1 MTEGHQFSGES
12 AAMAPDTVTVL
23 DGATFALSFTSG
35 DIDTSAPLGF
45 FHQDTRLVSR
55 WLLSIDDQ
63 PFQPLAHL
71 LEEPFRCRFVGQ
83 AMVGSSRLLV
93 ERERYIGH
101 GMRED
106 IVLSNLSTEELST
119 TVRLEVGA
127 DFADLFA
134 VKESRVSSHQ
144 QSRAQV
150 EDGWLTLTAAGRDH
164 PGRPVGVRVKAE
176 GATVKKDGVSFSVN
190 LDARGEWRGRVY
202 ALPMIDGKLVPTM
215 FPAERAV
222 SRTGPG
228 RQLERWREKASRFDC
243 SDEAVEAVLARSRE
257 DIGGL
262 RIFDGKQAPVVAAG
276 SPWFMTLFGR
286 DSLLTSYQAL
296 SLDPSL
302 AIGVLERLARYQGD
316 QVVKDTEEQPGRI
329 LHEVRFDPDQTLQL
343 GGKRIYY
350 GTIDATPLFVALLG
364 ECARWHGA
372 TSRIQAL
379 LPAADKA
386 LAWIDDYGDRDGDGF
401 VEYQRMTSNGL
412 ANQGWKDSWNGIT
425 FADGTI
431 AEAPIALCEVQG
443 YVYAAFRARAALAE
457 LFDDPAGG
465 QHWRRRADELKRAF
479 NEQFW
484 LADRGWFALGLDKD
498 KRKIDALASN
508 MGQALAFGIVDDSL
522 AAQVARHLV
531 APPLFSGWGVRT
543 LATTMGAYD
552 PLSYHNGSV
561 WPHDNAIIAYG
572 LMRAGFVPQAQQ
584 IAQGILTVADKVG
597 GRLPELF
604 CGLER
609 SRYPEPVPYPTA
621 CSPQAWAAAAP
632 VHLARA
638 LLGLEPSLPERQVR
652 VRPRLLPGMTSLA
665 VRGLSLAGG
674 TVDVHAADEHTS
686 VTGLPEGI
694 DGVTGD

>member
-1 MTEGHQFSGES
+1 MSDGHQFSGES
-12 AAMAPDTVTVL
+12 VAIAPDTVTVL
-23 DGATFALSFTSG
+23 DGATFALSYTSG

-55 WLLSIDDQ
+55 WLLSVDDQ
-63 PFQPLAHL
+63 PFQPLSHML
-71 LEEPFRCRFVGQ
+71 DEPFRCRFVGQ

-93 ERERYIGH
+93 ERERYIGD

-106 IVLSNLSTEELST
+106 IVLRNLSANRLST
-119 TVRLEVGA
+119 TVNLQVGA

-134 VKESRVSSHQ
+134 VKECRVSSGNH
-144 QSRAQV
+144 SRGQI
-150 EDGWLTLTAAGRDH
+150 EGDWLTLTAAGPDR
-164 PGRPVGVRVKAE
+164 PGRPVGVRLHAV
-176 GATVKKDGVSFSVN
+176 GATVKKDRLSFPVT
-190 LDARGEWRGRVY
+190 LDPRGEWRGRVY

-215 FPAERAV
+215 FPAERPL

-228 RQLERWREKASRFDC
+228 RQLERWREKASQFRC
-243 SDEAVEAVLARSRE
+243 TNEAVDAVLARSRE

-262 RIFDGKQAPVVAAG
+262 RIFDGKHAPVVAAG

-302 AIGVLERLARYQGD
+302 AIGVLQRLARYQGA
-316 QVVKDTEEQPGRI
+316 QVVQDTEEQPGRI

-350 GTIDATPLFVALLG
+350 GTIDATPLFVVLLG

-372 TSRIQAL
+372 TSQIREL
-379 LPAADKA
+379 LPAADRA
-386 LAWIDDYGDRDGDGF
+386 LKWIDDYGDLDGDGF
-401 VEYQRMTSNGL
+401 VEYQRMTDKGL

-443 YVYAAFRARAALAE
+443 YVYAAFQARAALAD
-457 LFDDPAGG
+457 LFDDAAGG
-465 QHWRRRADELKRAF
+465 RHWRRRAEKLKSAF
-479 NEQFW
+479 NERFW
-484 LADRGWFALGLDKD
+484 LPDRGWFALGLDKD
-498 KRKIDALASN
+498 KRPIDALASN
-508 MGQALAFGIVDDSL
+508 MGQALAFGIVDDAL
-522 AAQVARHLV
+522 APQVARHLV

-552 PLSYHNGSV
+552 PLSYHNGSI

-572 LMRAGFVPQAQQ
+572 LMRAGFVGEAQT
-584 IAQGILTVADKVG
+584 IAQAILAVADKVG

-609 SRYPEPVPYPTA
+609 DRYPEPVPYPTA

-632 VHLARA
+632 VHICRA
-638 LLGLEPSLPERQVR
+638 LLGLEPALPEHQVR
-652 VRPRLLPGMTSLA
+652 VRPHLPPAMAGLA

-674 TVDVHAADEHTS
+674 TVDIEASEEKCS
-686 VTGLPEGI
+686 LRGLPEGI
-694 DGVTGD
+694 DGVTTG